1 LMPPKGKAQPANT
14 VRDSRAMRLAT
25 RRMRARARALR
36 ALLRAEQIISRR
48 IVDRSRTLRASVM
61 ADKTITRARQ
71 RG

>member
-1 LMPPKGKAQPANT
+1 
-14 VRDSRAMRLAT
+14 MRLAT